1 MRALLCMLC
10 MLLCILVPTAADQT
24 FRHNV
29 SVCAHHITDLRF
41 TPLSQDILYNTA
53 LKTCLPNSLSSW
65 SYQTSVEPVSAAF
78 AGTFDI
84 PAGARLACAR
94 VDLAC
99 AMKANGMLASF
110 LPRITAHVHNDVCVR
125 GTHIFSKWRI
135 SDNPLIES
143 FDITQDLEVG
153 RDSANVTV
161 RVHGTAPF
169 PLSILTPTI
178 YAHADEMTRIASVNF
193 VTAICEAD
201 LRRG

>member
-1 MRALLCMLC
+1 MNEKMNERREFISMRK
-10 MLLCILVPTAADQT
+10 VDAARGAREAEVAAERVWVLMEQG
-24 FRHNV
+24 
-29 SVCAHHITDLRF
+29 
-41 TPLSQDILYNTA
+41 P
-53 LKTCLPNSLSSW
+53 
-65 SYQTSVEPVSAAF
+65 VEDRPQRVLGVRKHAVRGPHGAAESAAF
-78 AGTFDI
+78 ARTFDI

-110 LPRITAHVHNDVCVR
+110 LPRINAHVHNDVCVR